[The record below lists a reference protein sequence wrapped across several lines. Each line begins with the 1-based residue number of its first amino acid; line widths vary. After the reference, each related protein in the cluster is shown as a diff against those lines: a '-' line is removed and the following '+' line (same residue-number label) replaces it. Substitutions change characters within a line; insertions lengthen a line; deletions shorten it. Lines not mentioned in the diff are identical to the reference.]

1 MILPGKRMILAVI
14 STILAIG
21 LSACSPESDTK
32 TLVKSSSLPEP
43 DTKLQVRSSSLL
55 NETGDTISER
65 YTLPEGYERTE
76 TELDS
81 EEGTFAAY
89 LRDLPL
95 KPHGSKVFHYDGTVK
110 QNTRAYTAV
119 IDMDIGKKDL
129 QQCADAVMRL
139 RGEYLYQS
147 GHFDLIRFHLTN
159 GFLVDYS
166 KWMQGYRVAVE
177 GNETEWVKKAG
188 ASNTYE
194 DFRKYMEFVFIY
206 AGSLSLSQEMKS
218 VMVPDMR
225 IGDVFVQGGTPG
237 HAVIVVD
244 MAVHRETGKKLYMLA
259 QSYMPAQN
267 IQILANPNDK
277 GLNPWYVL
285 DDQQEDIRTPEWTFT
300 IRDLKRF

>member
-1 MILPGKRMILAVI
+1 MILSGKRMTFIAISAALAVG
-14 STILAIG
+14 LA
-21 LSACSPESDTK
+21 ACSPGTGANSQE
-32 TLVKSSSLPEP
+32 KSPSLTEP
-43 DTKLQVRSSSLL
+43 NTKLQVKSSSLL
-55 NETGDTISER
+55 NETGNTISER
-65 YTLPEGYERTE
+65 FTLPAGYERS
-76 TELDS
+76 ELEPDS

-95 KPHGSKVFHYDGTVK
+95 KAHGSKVFHYDGTVK

-119 IDMDIGKKDL
+119 IDMDVGKKDL

-147 GHFDLIRFHLTN
+147 GHFDQIRFHLTN

-177 GNETEWVKKAG
+177 GNETEWVKSAV

-206 AGSLSLSQEMKS
+206 AGSLSLSLEMKS
-218 VMVPDMR
+218 VPVTDMR
-225 IGDVFVQGGTPG
+225 IGDVLVQGGTPG

-267 IQILANPNDK
+267 IQILTNPNDK
-277 GLNPWYVL
+277 ELSPWYVL

-300 IRDLKRF
+300 TRDLKRF